1 MIDMQKQVL
10 EEADWKNKELR
21 AQLASLDL
29 LCGEEIQKRQMLA
42 EQLSQVK
49 EQAGVSQV
57 YTCSASGTTL
67 CCYIP
72 TVTYP

>member
-1 MIDMQKQVL
+1 MIEMQKQLL

-29 LCGEEIQKRQMLA
+29 LCGEEIQKRRMLA

-49 EQAGVSQV
+49 ERSGISQV
-57 YTCSASGTTL
+57 YTCYELVLSTGQDACQGD
-67 CCYIP
+67 
-72 TVTYP
+72 